1 MASSRP
7 LLLLLG
13 AGPNVGQAVSKKFQ
27 ANGYRVALAARSLSD
42 RKVSDHE
49 WSYKIDLGNPSA
61 IERLFSKV
69 SKEVGIPNVV
79 VYNGK
84 WKLSACLI

>member
-13 AGPNVGQAVSKKFQ
+13 AGPNVGQTVSKKFQ

-42 RKVSDHE
+42 SKVSDHE

-61 IERLFSKV
+61 IEGLFSKV

-84 WKLSACLI
+84 WKLSTCLI